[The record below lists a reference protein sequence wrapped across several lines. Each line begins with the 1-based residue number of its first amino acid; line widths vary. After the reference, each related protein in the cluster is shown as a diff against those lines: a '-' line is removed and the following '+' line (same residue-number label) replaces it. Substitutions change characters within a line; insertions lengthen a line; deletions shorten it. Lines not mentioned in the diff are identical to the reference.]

1 MKIRPIT
8 RLIFFSWFTIVIG
21 FSRSENIALCT
32 ETHGVV
38 QRKGN
43 VRNGIVRKGDPIY
56 HGDKLITGED
66 GFVSFM
72 NIYEKTIVKVYENS
86 VVKVLSDRKSRFS
99 RSELALFGGKV
110 IVEMDE
116 QNDREFVLRS
126 PSAIATASGTH
137 FLTEY
142 RDELLYNNLSYCI
155 FTVLTGKMEVEN
167 IKSGHSIYMDQ
178 GETVI
183 STRKGKF
190 LLLDT
195 FRDNSG
201 IANTLMEAN

>member
-1 MKIRPIT
+1 MKICYLT
-8 RLIFFSWFTIVIG
+8 HLMFFSCFTIAIG
-21 FSRSENIALCT
+21 FPRSENIALCI
-32 ETHGVV
+32 EAHGEV
-38 QRKGN
+38 QRKGK
-43 VRNGIVRKGDPIY
+43 VRNGTVRKGDTIY
-56 HGDKLITGED
+56 HGDKLITGEN

-72 NIYEKTIVKVYENS
+72 NIYEKTIVKIYENS

-116 QNDREFVLRS
+116 KNDREFILRS
-126 PSAIATASGTH
+126 PSAIATSSGTH

-142 RDELLYNNLSYCI
+142 RDELLYDNLSYCI

-167 IKSGHSIYMDQ
+167 IKSGHSIFMDQ
-178 GETVI
+178 GETII
-183 STRKGKF
+183 STREGKF

-201 IANTLMEAN
+201 IANTLMETN